1 MKLNSRKKKIET
13 KFVIL
18 GIILIACFAVGILSL
33 TVKDNRTFTTV
44 EKYAK
49 DVGVGI
55 QNVLYMPFRF
65 VTDKIDN
72 YKEMKMI
79 YKKYKNISDIE
90 SKAILLEEE
99 NKELKSSLDELKGVL
114 NLNKLITDYKAINAT
129 VINRNVG
136 NWYNTLTIDK
146 GEKNGLKVD
155 MVVITNEGL
164 IGKITKTSFYISEVK
179 LITTPDLNN
188 KISVGVVTDTTT
200 TYGLLSGYDKNT
212 KELSVVDIVDDT
224 TIKVG
229 DKVITSGLS
238 NLFPKG
244 IIVGTV
250 SKLEIDEFGIS
261 SLVKVNPVAD
271 FNNIRYVTVLG
282 SRDW

>member
-33 TVKDNRTFTTV
+33 TVKDNRAFTTV

-282 SRDW
+282 SRD

>member
-13 KFVIL
+13 KFVVL

-33 TVKDNRTFTTV
+33 TVKDNRTFTTI

-90 SKAILLEEE
+90 FKSTLLEEE

-146 GEKNGLKVD
+146 GEKNGLKMD

-212 KELSVVDIVDDT
+212 KELSVIDIVDDT

-229 DKVITSGLS
+229 NKVITSGLS

-261 SLVKVNPVAD
+261 SLVKVTPVAD

-282 SRDW
+282 SRD